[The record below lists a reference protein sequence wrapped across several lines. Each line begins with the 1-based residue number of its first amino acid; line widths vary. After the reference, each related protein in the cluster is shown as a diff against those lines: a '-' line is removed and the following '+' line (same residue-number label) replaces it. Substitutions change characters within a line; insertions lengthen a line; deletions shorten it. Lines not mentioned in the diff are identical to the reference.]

1 MRRVI
6 SYPLSVIYY
15 ICFGVTLIF
24 FHSLQWL
31 SLKLFGYNA
40 HKKSV
45 DWMCFFLMFNTY
57 ILGTRYRVSGLSNLP
72 KDVPLIFASN
82 HQSFYDI
89 PALAWFL
96 RKSHPK
102 FVSKIELGKGIPGIS
117 FNLRNGGSVL
127 IKRDDPRQS
136 LREIAK
142 LGKYI
147 EDYQRS
153 AIIFP
158 EGTRSK
164 KGEMKPFVKSGLK
177 ILCKEATSA
186 YVVPITIN
194 NAWKMTAR
202 GKFPMGIGN
211 TISLNIH
218 EAIPVD
224 GKDYDSLISKVEE
237 SVVGALDVKY

>member
-1 MRRVI
+1 MKKLI
-6 SYPLSVIYY
+6 AYPLSIIYY
-15 ICFGVTLIF
+15 LCFGMTLVS
-24 FHSLQWL
+24 FHIIQWISLR
-31 SLKLFGYNA
+31 LFGYSG

-57 ILGTRYRVSGLSNLP
+57 ILGTRYRVVGLSNLP
-72 KDVPLIFASN
+72 KKSPLIFAVN

-96 RKSHPK
+96 REAHPK

-117 FNLRNGGSVL
+117 YNLRHGGSAL

-142 LGKYI
+142 LGSYI
-147 EDYQRS
+147 EKHRRS

-177 ILCKEATSA
+177 ILCKEAPSA

-194 NAWKMTAR
+194 NAWKMTAN

-211 TISLNIH
+211 IISLQIH
-218 EAIPVD
+218 EAIAVGTSD
-224 GKDYDSLISKVEE
+224 FDVLFDKTEKAVVDSLNIE
-237 SVVGALDVKY
+237 